1 MILSHKYR
9 IVIEIDGKQHYAEGT
24 TASPKLYSEM
34 VRAHR
39 EMSLLGYDVYRFGG
53 YEFMEADAD
62 ETVKNKVL
70 EIIKQFFVRLFCKYG
85 ILREN

>member
-1 MILSHKYR
+1 MQTAFKRVLFSVSLMILSHKYR

-39 EMSLLGYDVYRFGG
+39 EMSLLGYDVYRFGD
-53 YEFMEADAD
+53 YEFMGADAD
-62 ETVKNKVL
+62 ETVKT
-70 EIIKQFFVRLFCKYG
+70 RSW
-85 ILREN
+85 RA

>member
-1 MILSHKYR
+1 
-9 IVIEIDGKQHYAEGT
+9 
-24 TASPKLYSEM
+24 M

-53 YEFMEADAD
+53 YEFMGADAD

-70 EIIKQFFVRLFCKYG
+70 EIIRDPRKFCV
-85 ILREN
+85 IDIT